1 MYYYYDIL
9 LNFGNDNELYS
20 FYEWEK
26 DDALE
31 FIKKI
36 PLFRVSTE
44 TILDHLQ
51 YQIKYEK
58 DIVELI
64 KNKAVIKSSN
74 STLENLMV
82 ISDNKNALALE
93 LDENGKVISRSNL
106 LLNDEE
112 NLLEMLVA
120 MNETNFNYKKGK
132 KYKNRCELRQIEK
145 IKRLIECE
153 INTLYESKNYSKLRY
168 LYYEWFNKSKTDIEK
183 IYFDMKNSLHKEC
196 NENLQKIYNFI
207 KMSYNK

>member
-120 MNETNFNYKKGK
+120 MNETNFNY
-132 KYKNRCELRQIEK
+132 YCR
-145 IKRLIECE
+145 
-153 INTLYESKNYSKLRY
+153 NYY
-168 LYYEWFNKSKTDIEK
+168 LAN
-183 IYFDMKNSLHKEC
+183 
-196 NENLQKIYNFI
+196 
-207 KMSYNK
+207 

>member
-51 YQIKYEK
+51 CQIKYEK
-58 DIVELI
+58 E
-64 KNKAVIKSSN
+64 
-74 STLENLMV
+74 
-82 ISDNKNALALE
+82 
-93 LDENGKVISRSNL
+93 
-106 LLNDEE
+106 
-112 NLLEMLVA
+112 
-120 MNETNFNYKKGK
+120 
-132 KYKNRCELRQIEK
+132 
-145 IKRLIECE
+145 
-153 INTLYESKNYSKLRY
+153 
-168 LYYEWFNKSKTDIEK
+168 
-183 IYFDMKNSLHKEC
+183 
-196 NENLQKIYNFI
+196 
-207 KMSYNK
+207 